1 MMDELN
7 FGIIKSLLRD
17 IDKKKLDLELYIQN
31 LSIPSRNEMM
41 KEMIGDIILKNNFF
55 KELNIPIDKIYDK
68 NKKKEGRI
76 QDIVDELIINIKNT
90 PNKKVIYLREFLNLF
105 KEIYE
110 TDRNVIL
117 QSLKDEELDN
127 LKDKII
133 SLVEMFQIDL
143 K

>member
-7 FGIIKSLLRD
+7 FSIIKSLLKD
-17 IDKKKLDLELYIQN
+17 IDKKKIDLELYIQN

-41 KEMIGDIILKNNFF
+41 KEIIGEIILKNCFF
-55 KELNIPIDKIYDK
+55 KEMGIPIEKIYDK
-68 NKKKEGRI
+68 NKKKQGRI
-76 QDIVDELIINIKNT
+76 QDIVDELIINIENT
-90 PNKKVIYLREFLNLF
+90 PNKKVIYLREFLTPF

-117 QSLKDEELDN
+117 QSLKDEEIEN
-127 LKDKII
+127 LKDKIM
-133 SLVEMFQIDL
+133 SLVEMFQIDI

>member
-1 MMDELN
+1 MEELN

-41 KEMIGDIILKNNFF
+41 KEIISEIILKNSFF
-55 KELNIPIDKIYDK
+55 KELSIPIEKIYDK
-68 NKKKEGRI
+68 NKKKQGRI
-76 QDIVDELIINIKNT
+76 QVIVDELIINIKNT

-117 QSLKDEELDN
+117 QSLKDEEIEN
-127 LKDKII
+127 LKDKIM
-133 SLVEMFQIDL
+133 SLVEMFQIDI

>member
-41 KEMIGDIILKNNFF
+41 KEIISEIILKNSFF
-55 KELNIPIDKIYDK
+55 KELSIPIEKIYDK
-68 NKKKEGRI
+68 NKKKQGRI

-117 QSLKDEELDN
+117 QSLKDEEIEN

-133 SLVEMFQIDL
+133 SLVEMFQIDI

>member
-41 KEMIGDIILKNNFF
+41 KEIIGDIILKNSFF
-55 KELNIPIDKIYDK
+55 KELGIPIEKIYDK

-76 QDIVDELIINIKNT
+76 QDIVDELILNIKNT

-110 TDRNVIL
+110 NDRNVIL
-117 QSLKDEELDN
+117 QSLKDEEIDN
-127 LKDKII
+127 LKDKIM
-133 SLVEMFQIDL
+133 SLVDMFQIDL

>member
-41 KEMIGDIILKNNFF
+41 KEIISEIILKNSFF
-55 KELNIPIDKIYDK
+55 KELSIPIEKIYDK
-68 NKKKEGRI
+68 NKKKQGRI

-90 PNKKVIYLREFLNLF
+90 PNKKVFYLREFLNLF

-117 QSLKDEELDN
+117 QSLKDEEIEN

-133 SLVEMFQIDL
+133 SLVEMFQIDI